1 MNQNSANNNKVSKS
15 SLTHTK
21 SINEESHSTAS
32 SMAKKIASNFSSI
45 SSYSL
50 KSNLARQN
58 MMSQKNKAPN
68 NFVTEIELKEKISPK
83 KNQVLRKTN
92 SLAFDKRNYFCRCE
106 FFLDI

>member
-1 MNQNSANNNKVSKS
+1 
-15 SLTHTK
+15 
-21 SINEESHSTAS
+21 
-32 SMAKKIASNFSSI
+32 
-45 SSYSL
+45 
-50 KSNLARQN
+50 
-58 MMSQKNKAPN
+58 MSQKNKASN